1 MWPFKK
7 KKKTLQEAIVEDAFA
22 EEHFPVETGEL
33 PAENSADEELGLD
46 DIMKEFS
53 MEEVPSAA
61 PEETVAV
68 PGETVSSDTVRLDI
82 PVTREQSAVTGDT
95 IRMEPVVTD

>member
-7 KKKTLQEAIVEDAFA
+7 KKKTLQEAIMEDAFA

-53 MEEVPSAA
+53 MGKILKAIHADDA
-61 PEETVAV
+61 PLVMG
-68 PGETVSSDTVRLDI
+68 PGQDR
-82 PVTREQSAVTGDT
+82 
-95 IRMEPVVTD
+95 